1 MTALLEEQ
9 LETIDTAEVHWGT
22 STILAVFF
30 AASLI
35 SAVFFGLGYSF
46 GRGGTAKMVA
56 GTGGIGA
63 AGSEQPVD
71 QVADRN
77 SSGAIRRDGE
87 STRAMHAA
95 SRKAA
100 SVPVGHLAAVSVVA
114 KKPAAIEMHAKAALP
129 DVTAG
134 HYMVQVGAI
143 GNRRDAQML
152 VAQLHKRGFHSG
164 IYPGKHD
171 KYLHVQIGPF
181 TTAEQ
186 ANAMRHRVAADGFHA
201 ILKRAS

>member
-1 MTALLEEQ
+1 MAALLEEQ
-9 LETIDTAEVHWGT
+9 LDTIDTAEVHWST

-46 GRGGTAKMVA
+46 GRGGTANMVA
-56 GTGGIGA
+56 GTSGMGA
-63 AGSEQPVD
+63 TGSEQPVE

-77 SSGAIRRDGE
+77 SS
-87 STRAMHAA
+87 RAVHAA
-95 SRKAA
+95 SREAA
-100 SVPVGHLAAVSVVA
+100 SVPAAHMAAVSAAA
-114 KKPAAIEMHAKAALP
+114 KKPAVIQMHAKAALP
-129 DVTAG
+129 NVIAG

-143 GNRRDAQML
+143 GNRKDARAL
-152 VAQLHKRGFHSG
+152 VAELRKSGFHSG

-171 KYLHVQIGPF
+171 QYLHVQIGPF
-181 TTAEQ
+181 ATAEQ
-186 ANAMRHRVAADGFHA
+186 ANAVRHHVMANGFHA